1 MTHLLSLW
9 SHSETPMTYKYVI
22 VCYIYISFVFFKKYP
37 SLVGNCPVTH
47 WWVYFKRF
55 FKKHSCS
62 NTENPRQEEA
72 ALTNFGL
79 NSSGDRRRYMVISV
93 CVAVG
98 TLSPLRL
105 NWRSPSASELVLL
118 WGLGETR
125 LLGREYTC
133 QGRARRGGDSQGC
146 SIRFLSILSSTF
158 LCSVGSYSRR
168 PHGLQPARLLCP
180 WDSPGK
186 NTGVGC
192 HFPDPGTKPRVS
204 CIGRQVL
211 YHRATW
217 LSSGQ
222 TLIASPWFPGGVLLG
237 DVAGGSQQASIL
249 VRIRWDHVP
258 QSFNVSNRFPLC
270 FVFRLWSVAWRTLSF
285 PIGDRICIPFIGGM
299 ES

>member
-1 MTHLLSLW
+1 M
-9 SHSETPMTYKYVI
+9 
-22 VCYIYISFVFFKKYP
+22 
-37 SLVGNCPVTH
+37 TH

-55 FKKHSCS
+55 LKKHSCS
-62 NTENPRQEEA
+62 NTENSRQEEA

-79 NSSGDRRRYMVISV
+79 NSSGDRRRYMVIRV

-133 QGRARRGGDSQGC
+133 QGRAPRGGNGQGC
-146 SIRFLSILSSTF
+146 SICFFSILSSTF

-192 HFPDPGTKPRVS
+192 HFPDPGTKPRVA

-237 DVAGGSQQASIL
+237 DAAGSQQASIL
-249 VRIRWDHVP
+249 VRIRWDHVL

-270 FVFRLWSVAWRTLSF
+270 FVFWLWSVAWKTFFFFLIFFFYCSGFCHTLKWNRRTLSF